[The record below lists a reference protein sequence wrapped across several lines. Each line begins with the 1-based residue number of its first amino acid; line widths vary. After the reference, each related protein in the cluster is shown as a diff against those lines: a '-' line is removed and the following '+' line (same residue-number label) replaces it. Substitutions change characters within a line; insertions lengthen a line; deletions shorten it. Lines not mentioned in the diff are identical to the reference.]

1 MNLEID
7 LHGLTHQKALN
18 KVEDILLVS
27 EVYKYRN
34 ISIITGKSP
43 KLQDLII
50 NELLTKYNFDYYI
63 PPHNQGVIHVSDSEL
78 FI

>member
-50 NELLTKYNFDYYI
+50 I
-63 PPHNQGVIHVSDSEL
+63 
-78 FI
+78 